1 MKRLNNL
8 NLNQIKH
15 THKCYCISNNLQKWP
30 FCIMSCHPCLLWMH
44 ILLIILLDVKYEI
57 KNAELLLKYFYILV
71 GS

>member
-1 MKRLNNL
+1 
-8 NLNQIKH
+8 
-15 THKCYCISNNLQKWP
+15 
-30 FCIMSCHPCLLWMH
+30 MSSHPCLLWMH